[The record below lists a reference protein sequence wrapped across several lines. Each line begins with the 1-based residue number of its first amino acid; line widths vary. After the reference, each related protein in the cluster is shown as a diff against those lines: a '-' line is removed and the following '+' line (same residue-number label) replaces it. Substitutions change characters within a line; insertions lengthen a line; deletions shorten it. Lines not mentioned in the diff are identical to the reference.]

1 MKILCLLA
9 MRGGS
14 KGVKHKNF
22 INLNNK
28 PLFLYT
34 LEQAKKSNLFTHVV
48 ASSDS
53 DQILKKISEW
63 PNCVKSSADNL
74 EPHKI
79 TFFLYD
85 LATIFHAYW
94 NLGKQDHAHKFID
107 DSNKIKENAHAILKS
122 LAIVIRN
129 GMKILGVSTPNKM

>member
-14 KGVKHKNF
+14 KGVKNKNF

-48 ASSDS
+48 ATSDS
-53 DQILKKISEW
+53 DQILKKYQI
-63 PNCVKSSADNL
+63 
-74 EPHKI
+74 
-79 TFFLYD
+79 
-85 LATIFHAYW
+85 
-94 NLGKQDHAHKFID
+94 
-107 DSNKIKENAHAILKS
+107 
-122 LAIVIRN
+122 
-129 GMKILGVSTPNKM
+129 